1 MSDTEKPQGWT
12 ETALSEIVG
21 LVRGRIA
28 PKDEPSLR
36 YVGMDNVEANTMRL
50 LGTVPA
56 ASMKSSA
63 IRFLPGDVLY
73 GRLRPYL
80 NKVLAPDFEGLASAE
95 FLPLTPRQ
103 GIESKFVQYRI
114 NSADFVSFAAELDA
128 GDRPRVDFDEI
139 SRFMLLLPP
148 TREQRRMVEAVDS
161 YLSRLDAAVE
171 SLTQAQTKLK
181 AYRASVLKAAVEG
194 RLVPTEAELAK
205 AEGRSYE
212 PADKLLERILAERRR
227 AWEERQLADMKAK
240 GKLPKDDKWKAKYEE
255 PAPQRETTPTPTG
268 WVWTNMSSLIVDG
281 PQNGLYL
288 PKDRYGSGN
297 PILRIDDYQVDW
309 SSASTELQQ
318 VAISE
323 AEAVRYS
330 LRLGDIVLNRVNSP
344 SHLGKTMVVEERN
357 LPALFESNMM
367 RFRLSGLVLP
377 RYVNAYLCSID
388 GKTRLTANAKWAVNQ
403 ASINQGDVGDTQVPL
418 PPLDEQQRIVDEMEV
433 QLAVADSALKQVR
446 DQLTRCARL
455 RQAILKA
462 AFEGRLV
469 DQDPNDEPASEL
481 LARLR
486 ATPEP
491 APKTKRGR
499 QPKKTA

>member
-1 MSDTEKPQGWT
+1 MTPVSYIDISAIDRDRKAIGSLEKV
-12 ETALSEIVG
+12 SKDS
-21 LVRGRIA
+21 A
-28 PKDEPSLR
+28 PTR
-36 YVGMDNVEANTMRL
+36 ARQWVEA
-50 LGTVPA
+50 
-56 ASMKSSA
+56 
-63 IRFLPGDVLY
+63 GDVLVSMTRPNLNAVALVPETLA
-73 GRLRPYL
+73 GSVASTGFDVLRAQAGMAGWLFARVRSQAFVADICEGIQGVVYPAVRPQDIRQHCLPIPPL
-80 NKVLAPDFEGLASAE
+80 N
-95 FLPLTPRQ
+95 
-103 GIESKFVQYRI
+103 
-114 NSADFVSFAAELDA
+114 
-128 GDRPRVDFDEI
+128 
-139 SRFMLLLPP
+139 
-148 TREQRRMVEAVDS
+148 EQRRILEALDS

-212 PADKLLERILAERRR
+212 PADKLLERILVERRR

-240 GKLPKDDKWKAKYEE
+240 GKVPKDDKWKAKYEQ
-255 PAPQRETTPTPTG
+255 PAAERETAPKPMG

-288 PKDRYGSGN
+288 PKDRYESGR

-318 VAISE
+318 VSLSE
-323 AEAVRYS
+323 DEAARYS

-367 RFRLSGLVLP
+367 RFQVSRLVLP

-388 GKTRLTANAKWAVNQ
+388 GKARLTANAKWAVNQ
-403 ASINQGDVGDTQVPL
+403 ASINQRDVADTQVPL
-418 PPLDEQQRIVDEMEV
+418 PPLGEQQRIVDEMEA
-433 QLAVADSALKQVR
+433 QLAVADSAMKQVSG
-446 DQLTRCARL
+446 QLTRCARL

-499 QPKKTA
+499 QPKKTS